1 MSQVPWALRRLH
13 ECCPARRRHPRQSSA
28 EVVPLLRRRTP
39 RLLQPLRLEP
49 VLAAAEGRD
58 HQHRSRNLR
67 SADDPEDDPPHLR
80 CAQGR
85 LLPHRRPAGASARH
99 DELAVAAS
107 VQSGMIQATGET
119 GVASLAMYDLPEV
132 RAATD
137 AWWRGLAAAF
147 RREGIAEVPDR
158 LDRATGHHEVCLRP
172 DLLFA
177 QTCGYPLTHALAGRV
192 ALVATPCYA
201 AEGCAGAS
209 YCSFIV
215 VAGDNPATAIADLRG
230 ARCAVNAPDSQ
241 SGYSAL
247 RAAVAPHARNGRF
260 FSSVVVSGSHVASL
274 QLVAAGA
281 TDVAA
286 IDCVT
291 HALVARYRPAAL
303 EGTRVL

>member
-1 MSQVPWALRRLH
+1 
-13 ECCPARRRHPRQSSA
+13 
-28 EVVPLLRRRTP
+28 
-39 RLLQPLRLEP
+39 
-49 VLAAAEGRD
+49 LAAR
-58 HQHRSRNLR
+58 
-67 SADDPEDDPPHLR
+67 
-80 CAQGR
+80 
-85 LLPHRRPAGASARH
+85 
-99 DELAVAAS
+99 
-107 VQSGMIQATGET
+107 VQSKAVRATGET

-158 LDRATGHHEVCLRP
+158 LDRKTGHHEVCLRS

-215 VAGDNPATAIADLRG
+215 VADGNPATAIADLRG
-230 ARCAVNAPDSQ
+230 ARCAVNASDSQ

-247 RAAVAPHARNGRF
+247 RAAVAQHARDGRF
-260 FSSVVVSGSHVASL
+260 FSAVTVSGSHVASL
-274 QLVAAGA
+274 QLVAAG
-281 TDVAA
+281 TVDVAA

-291 HALVARYRPAAL
+291 YALVARHRPAAL
-303 EGTRVL
+303 EGTRVLARTMPAPGLPYVTRGDAGDDRIARLRAGLQRAFADPQLEPARAALLLTAVAVLPLAAYDRIIAIEKDAVAAGYPTVA